1 MLLKV
6 ARQDDK
12 WLVSDLEIRKRK
24 SDDHPGS
31 VLRQAR
37 AMNAVTDFLAAYQED
52 NQERLQKLTEEKFFK
67 NELSFIN
74 QIVDCS
80 ELTFER
86 ITFIDNTVYFH
97 FRNLSP
103 RPVSI
108 LTK

>member
-1 MLLKV
+1 MNNQNLMYK
-6 ARQDDK
+6 
-12 WLVSDLEIRKRK
+12 EPIRL
-24 SDDHPGS
+24 D
-31 VLRQAR
+31 
-37 AMNAVTDFLAAYQED
+37 YED
-52 NQERLQKLTEEKFFK
+52 KFFK